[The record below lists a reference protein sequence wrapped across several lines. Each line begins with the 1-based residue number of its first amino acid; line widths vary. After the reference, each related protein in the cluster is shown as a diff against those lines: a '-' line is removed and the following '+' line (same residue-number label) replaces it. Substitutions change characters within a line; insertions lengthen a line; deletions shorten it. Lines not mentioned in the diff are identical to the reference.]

1 MKQPRVLIVGAGFGG
16 IELARKLNK
25 SPFEVLLLD
34 RNNYHMFQPLLY
46 QVATGGLEP
55 DSVAY
60 PVRRIFRGN
69 KNVKFRMAEVQSVEP
84 EAKRVQTSIGP
95 LEYDYL
101 VIATGSTNNY
111 FNFEPV
117 KESLL
122 TLKSVTEALDI
133 RSYLMQSLEK
143 ALAGLS
149 RKGTHQPVNIAIIGG
164 GPAGIELAGALAEMR
179 RYVLPKDFPEID
191 FEDMKISLFEAV
203 PRLLA
208 AMSEE
213 SSEASQKYLEKM
225 GVQVHL
231 NTRVKEYD
239 GKKLLLEDGSVF
251 ESSLVIWTAGVKGAP
266 IQGLTEGNMVGG
278 NRISINAYNQVEPY
292 TNIFAIGD
300 VSSKQDEENPR
311 GLPMLAQVAIQQGRL
326 TAKNLRLLHE
336 GKALIPFEYNNKGVM
351 ATIGRNKAV
360 VDLPHFRFQGVFAWF
375 VWMFIHLI
383 SLAGFRNKLV
393 TLIDWA
399 QNYFNYDRPLGLIIR
414 KYQRKPKKK
423 VPEAAG

>member
-1 MKQPRVLIVGAGFGG
+1 
-16 IELARKLNK
+16 
-25 SPFEVLLLD
+25 
-34 RNNYHMFQPLLY
+34 
-46 QVATGGLEP
+46 
-55 DSVAY
+55 
-60 PVRRIFRGN
+60 
-69 KNVKFRMAEVQSVEP
+69 
-84 EAKRVQTSIGP
+84 
-95 LEYDYL
+95 
-101 VIATGSTNNY
+101 
-111 FNFEPV
+111 
-117 KESLL
+117 
-122 TLKSVTEALDI
+122 
-133 RSYLMQSLEK
+133 
-143 ALAGLS
+143 
-149 RKGTHQPVNIAIIGG
+149 
-164 GPAGIELAGALAEMR
+164 MR

>member
-239 GKKLLLEDGSVF
+239 GKKLFLEDGSVF

>member
-1 MKQPRVLIVGAGFGG
+1 
-16 IELARKLNK
+16 
-25 SPFEVLLLD
+25 
-34 RNNYHMFQPLLY
+34 
-46 QVATGGLEP
+46 
-55 DSVAY
+55 
-60 PVRRIFRGN
+60 
-69 KNVKFRMAEVQSVEP
+69 
-84 EAKRVQTSIGP
+84 
-95 LEYDYL
+95 
-101 VIATGSTNNY
+101 
-111 FNFEPV
+111 
-117 KESLL
+117 
-122 TLKSVTEALDI
+122 
-133 RSYLMQSLEK
+133 MQSLEK

-300 VSSKQDEENPR
+300 VSSKQDDENPR